1 MEPTELSVHAHVAP
15 IPDPRKA
22 WNQDHRRL
30 DILVLA
36 LCAILSGADSAVR
49 VATFA

>member
-1 MEPTELSVHAHVAP
+1 MEPTELSMHALVAP
-15 IPDPRKA
+15 IPDPHTA
-22 WNQDHRRL
+22 WNQDYRRL

-36 LCAILSGADSAVR
+36 LCTILSGADSAVR

>member
-1 MEPTELSVHAHVAP
+1 MEPTELSMHAYVAP

-22 WNQDHRRL
+22 LNQDHRLL